1 MQSIFG
7 ALLTAGYATAAG
19 AAIAASGNKSVTS
32 SVESELTKSFASA
45 ADAAKRYPESIQH
58 TIVEAAK
65 ASFLK
70 GDEWAYAAG
79 IIAVLLGAVLVF
91 FKFPKG
97 QDEKRLLAQYQAEDS
112 QGTPGGAERAPEL
125 SGVPKAQP
133 AGP

>member
-1 MQSIFG
+1 
-7 ALLTAGYATAAG
+7 
-19 AAIAASGNKSVTS
+19 
-32 SVESELTKSFASA
+32 
-45 ADAAKRYPESIQH
+45 
-58 TIVEAAK
+58 
-65 ASFLK
+65 LK

-97 QDEKRLLAQYQAEDS
+97 QDEKLLLAQYQTEDS